1 MHKTQCPIQL
11 FFFQILLWLLCCP
24 RELPEVPSCRRRN
37 FPERFDGF
45 EFSDEEDEDD
55 DENKKNDG
63 KVDPALGLGAAG
75 SGAKMMG
82 NSLATDGKDK
92 NF

>member
-1 MHKTQCPIQL
+1 M
-11 FFFQILLWLLCCP
+11 
-24 RELPEVPSCRRRN
+24 PSCRRRN

-55 DENKKNDG
+55 DEDKKNDG

-92 NF
+92 NFWIFINLNRSKIKVIISLNGLGVRFKV